1 MIHDLHNCWMRVLSV
16 CNRWHCMACRSS
28 STGVD
33 HVMLTADSKSSK
45 GDKNV
50 NFQFQLVAERWVV
63 FYVQILL
70 TNHINKMRKSPVMR
84 GASTVVT
91 QSPELECKFGN
102 KMNMYSFYP
111 PVDRI
116 IKFKIAFEL
125 IAFVR
130 RRWRHQCNIK
140 IERHRCE
147 WERFVW
153 IAHIK

>member
-1 MIHDLHNCWMRVLSV
+1 MN
-16 CNRWHCMACRSS
+16 
-28 STGVD
+28 VD
-33 HVMLTADSKSSK
+33 RVMLTADSKSSK

-50 NFQFQLVAERWVV
+50 NFQFQLRIHTIPFRQLNADV

-84 GASTVVT
+84 GASTLVT
-91 QSPELECKFGN
+91 QSRELECKFGN

-116 IKFKIAFEL
+116 IKKFQIAFEL
-125 IAFVR
+125 IAFDR

-140 IERHRCE
+140 TERHR
-147 WERFVW
+147 VL
-153 IAHIK
+153 